1 MATQRAVII
10 DGPGVAKVVS
20 DRGIAPL
27 RPDYML
33 VKVKAVALN
42 PTDWRAAGW
51 KPLDG
56 EPDTKGCGLGVDYA
70 GVVERV
76 ADGDSTKK
84 WKKGDRVAGSVHGG
98 KYFNPSPYMKNL
110 LTRLYRKPRFPC

>member
-1 MATQRAVII
+1 MTTQRAVIS

-20 DRGIAPL
+20 GHGIAPL
-27 RPDYML
+27 RHDYML

-42 PTDWRAAGW
+42 PTDWKA
-51 KPLDG
+51 LDM
-56 EPDTKGCGLGVDYA
+56 ERNTKGSVLGVDYA

-84 WKKGDRVAGSVHGG
+84 WTKGDRVTGSVHGG
-98 KYFNPSPYMKNL
+98 EHVNLSPQMENL
-110 LTRLYRKPRFPC
+110 LTRLYSKFPSPC

>member
-10 DGPGVAKVVS
+10 DGPRVAKVVS
-20 DRGIAPL
+20 GHGITPL
-27 RPDYML
+27 RHNYML

-42 PTDWRAAGW
+42 PTDWKA
-51 KPLDG
+51 LDG
-56 EPDTKGCGLGVDYA
+56 EPNTKGCGLGVDYA

-84 WKKGDRVAGSVHGG
+84 WTKGDRVAGSLYGG
-98 KYFNPSPYMKNL
+98 EYLNLSP
-110 LTRLYRKPRFPC
+110 

>member
-33 VKVKAVALN
+33 VKVKAVALYGLEGRRVEA
-42 PTDWRAAGW
+42 PGRGARHERMWTRGGLRWCR
-51 KPLDG
+51 G
-56 EPDTKGCGLGVDYA
+56 ESG
-70 GVVERV
+70 
-76 ADGDSTKK
+76 
-84 WKKGDRVAGSVHGG
+84 
-98 KYFNPSPYMKNL
+98 
-110 LTRLYRKPRFPC
+110 

>member
-20 DRGIAPL
+20 DRDIAPL
-27 RPDYML
+27 RL

-42 PTDWRAAGW
+42 PTDWKATDW
-51 KPLDG
+51 KPLEG

-70 GVVERV
+70 GIVERV
-76 ADGDSTKK
+76 ADGDSTKR
-84 WKKGDRVAGSVHGG
+84 WKKGDRVAGSIHGG
-98 KYFNPSPYMKNL
+98 EYFNLSP
-110 LTRLYRKPRFPC
+110 

>member
-20 DRGIAPL
+20 DRDIAPL
-27 RPDYML
+27 RHDYML

-42 PTDWRAAGW
+42 PTDWKAT
-51 KPLDG
+51 DG

-70 GVVERV
+70 GIVERV
-76 ADGDSTKK
+76 ADGDSTKR
-84 WKKGDRVAGSVHGG
+84 WKKGDRVAGSIHGG
-98 KYFNPSPYMKNL
+98 EYFNLSP
-110 LTRLYRKPRFPC
+110 

>member
-10 DGPGVAKVVS
+10 DGPGVAKAVS
-20 DRGIAPL
+20 DRDIAPL
-27 RPDYML
+27 RHDYML

-42 PTDWRAAGW
+42 PTDWKATDW
-51 KPLDG
+51 KALDG

-84 WKKGDRVAGSVHGG
+84 WTKGDRVAGSLHGG
-98 KYFNPSPYMKNL
+98 EYFILSP
-110 LTRLYRKPRFPC
+110 